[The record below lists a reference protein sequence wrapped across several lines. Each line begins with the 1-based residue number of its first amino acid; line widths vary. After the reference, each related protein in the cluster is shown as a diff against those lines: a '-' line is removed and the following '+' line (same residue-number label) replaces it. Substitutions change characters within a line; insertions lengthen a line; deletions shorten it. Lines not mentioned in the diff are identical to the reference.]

1 MNKLYRIIYS
11 NLERVITIGSY
22 YDRKY
27 KYYKSSSCGE
37 GDYKY
42 YKDSS
47 CHSHNKESIEFEYD
61 ERFITTPIL
70 VPPAPAAP
78 LTILTVNFD
87 KINTGDRVWLSG
99 IVSLNNNNNVFSTV
113 TLTITRTSPLSGT
126 PQVIYTQVFEID
138 NEGDDDQIQTPFS
151 HVDVPT
157 TQLFDVRYQVR
168 VTVGNPNLFVQGV
181 NTLTA
186 LRFSR

>member
-11 NLERVITIGSY
+11 NLERVVTIGSY

-37 GDYKY
+37 GDDKY
-42 YKDSS
+42 YKGSS
-47 CHSHNKESIEFEYD
+47 CHSHNKESIEFQYD
-61 ERFITTPIL
+61 ERLITAPIL

-78 LTILTVNFD
+78 LQILTVNFD

-113 TLTITRTSPLSGT
+113 TLTITRISPLSGT

>member
-1 MNKLYRIIYS
+1 MNKLYRVIYS

-22 YDRKY
+22 YDRKC
-27 KYYKSSSCGE
+27 KCSKKSSYGE
-37 GDYKY
+37 DNYNY

-47 CHSHNKESIEFEYD
+47 CHSHNKESIEFQYD
-61 ERFITTPIL
+61 EGFITTPIL

-78 LTILTVNFD
+78 LPILTVNFD
-87 KINTGDRVWLSG
+87 RINTGDRVWLSG
-99 IVSLNNNNNVFSTV
+99 IVSLNNNNSVFSTV

-126 PQVIYTQVFEID
+126 PQVIYTQIYEID
-138 NEGDDDQIQTPFS
+138 NEGDDDQVQTPFS
-151 HVDVPT
+151 HVDVST
-157 TQLFDVRYQVR
+157 SQLFDVRYQVR
-168 VTVGNPNLFVQGV
+168 VTVGNPNLFVQGT